1 MSPGLVDDL
10 RGRLAAGRVVVVA
23 GSGVTAAATR
33 GHELSSWSGLIASGL
48 TCAAQLPGVQQG
60 RLDAVRSLLDVG
72 DSSALV
78 SAAELVTEM
87 LGGPEGGEYARWL
100 QETVGSLALED
111 RSVPEALVAL
121 GVPVATTNY
130 DDLIER
136 ASPGWERVTWLDG
149 GGAMQRAMQGDEQAV
164 VHLHGHWRAAHSV
177 ILGIRSY
184 EELIKNGPTQSL
196 QRAMATMNS
205 LLFVGVGDGASDP
218 NFGPLRRWLAATFP
232 GSQYRHYRLC
242 RNSEVEALS
251 AEHAPQERIFP
262 VGYGDRHE
270 HLAGFLGD
278 LAAAPRLRPRAAG
291 AENAT
296 GAGAVVLPAKPVT
309 LGRDD
314 EIAEVLVRLLAV
326 PAQPVLLHGA
336 PGIGKTN
343 LTLAALHS
351 PELVGRFGERRW
363 MVRCE
368 ATESA
373 TGLAAELATTLGTSA
388 VGDVLA
394 GVLAWLSASPGVV
407 ALDNLET
414 PLECDTLAVEG
425 LLGVIASVPGVV
437 LIASLRGTE
446 RPGGVRWTQ
455 PTQLQPLDPIS
466 AKSLFMSIAPEQFDR
481 PGLDDLLEEM
491 GGIPLAVELLAH
503 AADGEQ
509 SLESLGERW
518 RAERTRLLTRGKADH
533 RLLSIAVSVD
543 TSWNS
548 PGMTGPAR
556 RLLSILGRLPDGAAE
571 GDLETLLPS
580 EGPGAANLLRRRGL
594 AYGQAGRLRTLPPVR
609 HHLADAHPPPQTDWQ
624 RTISHYCQLSEQL
637 GGLAGSPGGGEAL
650 ARLSREAANV
660 TVAVRQALEDEQ
672 PGQGYAAAGA
682 FIDAARFSGIDAAP
696 VVQALHAAAER
707 SGDTQAVAYAKRR
720 FADFAFARSDLD
732 AARAAFAQALPLY
745 RQVGDV
751 LGEANCIRGLGGIAL
766 ARSDHDAAREAFEQA
781 LPLHRQ
787 LGNVLG
793 EANCIKGLGDIAL
806 ERSDLDAAREASE
819 QALPLYRQVGDVLGE
834 ANCIRGLGNI
844 ALAGSDLDAAREAFA
859 RALPLYRQVGDVL
872 GEANCIKGLG
882 NVAFECSEL
891 DAGREA
897 FARALPLY
905 RQVGNVLGEA
915 NCIQSLGDI
924 ALARSDLDAAREA
937 FAQAL
942 SLYTRI
948 EEPYSIGLAN
958 RRLAFLAED
967 PAVRCGHVA
976 EARAAL
982 LRIKR
987 HDLVAALA
995 AEFDDCD

>member
-10 RGRLAAGRVVVVA
+10 RGRLGARRVVVVA

-48 TCAAQLPGVQQG
+48 EHASQLPGAQQG
-60 RLDAVRSLLDVG
+60 RLDAVRSLLGVD
-72 DSSALV
+72 DSGALV
-78 SAAELVTEM
+78 SAAELVTDA
-87 LGGPEGGEYARWL
+87 LGGREGGEYARWL
-100 QETVGSLALED
+100 RETVGSLGLED
-111 RSVPEALVAL
+111 RSVPQALVAL

-149 GGAMQRAMQGDEQAV
+149 GGAMQPALQGDERAV
-164 VHLHGHWRAAHSV
+164 VHLHGHWRSAHSV

-184 EELIKNGPTQSL
+184 EELTKNGPTQSL

-218 NFGPLRRWLAATFP
+218 NFGPLRKWLATTFP

-242 RNSEVEALS
+242 LNSEVEALS
-251 AEHAPQERIFP
+251 AEHGPEERIFP
-262 VGYGDRHE
+262 VGYGNRHE
-270 HLAGFLGD
+270 DLAGFLSD
-278 LAAAPRLRPRAAG
+278 LATVPRSRPRTTGAG
-291 AENAT
+291 NAT
-296 GAGAVVLPAKPVT
+296 GGGTVVLPAKPVT
-309 LGRDD
+309 LGRED
-314 EIAEVLVRLLAV
+314 EIAEVLARLLAA
-326 PAQPVLLHGA
+326 PPQPVLLHGA

-351 PELVGRFGERRW
+351 LEVVGRFGERRW

-373 TGLAAELATTLGTSA
+373 TGLAAELATTLGTSS
-388 VGDVLA
+388 VTDVLA
-394 GVLAWLSASPGVV
+394 GVVAWLSESPGVV

-414 PLECDTLAVEG
+414 PLESDTLAVEE
-425 LLGVIASVPGVV
+425 LLGIVAGVPEVA
-437 LIASLRGTE
+437 LIVSLRGTE

-466 AKSLFMSIAPEQFDR
+466 AKSLFVSIAPEQFDM

-509 SLESLGERW
+509 SLDSLGERW
-518 RAERTRLLTRGKADH
+518 RAERTRLLERGKADH

-548 PGMTGPAR
+548 PGMTNPAR
-556 RLLSILGRLPDGAAE
+556 RLLSILGRLPDGADE
-571 GDLETLLPS
+571 EDLETLLPG

-594 AYGQAGRLRTLPPVR
+594 AYGQTGRLRTLPPVR
-609 HHLADAHPPPQTDWQ
+609 HHLADAHPPEEADWQ
-624 RTISHYCQLSEQL
+624 RVITHYCLLSQKL

-660 TVAVRQALEDEQ
+660 TVAVEEALEDEQ
-672 PGQGYAAAGA
+672 PGEGHAAAGA

-696 VVQALHAAAER
+696 VAQAFHAATER
-707 SGDTQAVAYAKRR
+707 SGDTQTIADANIRLGNYASM
-720 FADFAFARSDLD
+720 RSDLD
-732 AARAAFAQALPLY
+732 AAREAYEQALPLY
-745 RQVGDV
+745 RQVG
-751 LGEANCIRGLGGIAL
+751 
-766 ARSDHDAAREAFEQA
+766 
-781 LPLHRQ
+781 
-787 LGNVLG
+787 NVLG
-793 EANCIKGLGDIAL
+793 EANCIQGLGDIAL
-806 ERSDLDAAREASE
+806 ERSDLDAAREAYE

-834 ANCIRGLGNI
+834 ANCIRRLGEG
-844 ALAGSDLDAAREAFA
+844 ALRRSDLDAAREAYEQ
-859 RALPLYRQVGDVL
+859 ALPLYRQVGDVL
-872 GEANCIKGLG
+872 GEANCIQGLG
-882 NVAFECSEL
+882 DIALKRSDL
-891 DAGREA
+891 DAAREA
-897 FARALPLY
+897 YEQALPLY

-924 ALARSDLDAAREA
+924 ALARFDHDAACEA
-937 FAQAL
+937 YQQAL
-942 SLYTRI
+942 LLYARI
-948 EEPYSIGLAN
+948 EEPYSIGQSH
-958 RRLAFLAED
+958 RRLARLTTD
-967 PAVRCGHVA
+967 PAARSRHVS
-976 EARAAL
+976 EARDAW